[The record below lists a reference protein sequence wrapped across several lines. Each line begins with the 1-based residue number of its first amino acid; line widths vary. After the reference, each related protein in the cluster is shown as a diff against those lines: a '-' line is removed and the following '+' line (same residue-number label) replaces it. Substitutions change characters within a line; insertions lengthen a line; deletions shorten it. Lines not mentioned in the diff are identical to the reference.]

1 MRKCLYFVVAFI
13 VVTLFTRAS
22 QEAKAEEK
30 AAGTR
35 TLKVKLHYTGAGRVD
50 DQHKIFV
57 VLFDSP
63 EFTKGEGAPPFAM
76 KSATA
81 KDKTVTFSD
90 FTISPVYAAA
100 SYDPTGHYDGRS
112 GPPPSGSSLGMY
124 SKTPGIPEPINV
136 KAGTPVQIEIA
147 LDDSVKMH

>member
-81 KDKTVTFSD
+81 KDKTVTFQ
-90 FTISPVYAAA
+90 ISPFLRFTRPH
-100 SYDPTGHYDGRS
+100 PTTRLDIMMG
-112 GPPPSGSSLGMY
+112 GPDHRRRVPL
-124 SKTPGIPEPINV
+124 
-136 KAGTPVQIEIA
+136 
-147 LDDSVKMH
+147 